1 MDTKKLLLA
10 ACLTGP
16 FLVTGVSTAA
26 TTTLDVLFTGANDCK
41 GYFNGPDSE
50 FGTGFSACEI
60 FATEDGEAIKLSP
73 VIVKFAAN
81 LTVSEVSTDFPTIDG
96 DEFTFSNTG
105 TDNSTGDWVYAPDA
119 NDPGIRYWVAK
130 AGGGTTSGF
139 TLFWDVDTS
148 STVSGGVCDAAGDIY
163 TVACLN
169 EAIVQTSGSWS
180 TPLDKELSHL
190 TFYDTEPPVVVPLP
204 AAVWLFGSALVGL
217 VALGRRKGEG
227 FTPV

>member
-1 MDTKKLLLA
+1 MLNRTFFGYWCFHRGNHNPRCF
-10 ACLTGP
+10 CLPAPMTVKGTSTDP
-16 FLVTGVSTAA
+16 TANSARASPLV
-26 TTTLDVLFTGANDCK
+26 K
-41 GYFNGPDSE
+41 
-50 FGTGFSACEI
+50 FSQQKH
-60 FATEDGEAIKLSP
+60 GEAIKLSP